1 MNDTKIADKIGR
13 ENFPELAE
21 VMNIRNE
28 LMDHA
33 ENLPGYEHEGSGA
46 GLGSA
51 DFKFYIYD
59 EKKNKRKYYKVEVE
73 EIDEWETCR

>member
-1 MNDTKIADKIGR
+1 MNNKKIADKIGR
-13 ENFPELAE
+13 ENFPELDE

-51 DFKFYIYD
+51 DFRFYLYD
-59 EKKNKRKYYKVEVE
+59 EKKNKRKYYSVEVE
-73 EIDEWETCR
+73 ELEDE